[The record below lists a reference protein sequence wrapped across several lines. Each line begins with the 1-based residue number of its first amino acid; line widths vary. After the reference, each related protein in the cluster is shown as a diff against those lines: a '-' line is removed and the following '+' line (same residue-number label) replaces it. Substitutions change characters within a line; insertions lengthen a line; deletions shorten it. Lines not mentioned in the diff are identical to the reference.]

1 MDKIKLYDLFWAPIY
16 DFLSDNTPL
25 VGYRQTKQRAVE
37 ELNLHKGQS
46 VLVYCVGT
54 GFELKYIVER
64 IGPKGT
70 ITAIDFSREM
80 LRRARDKINKF
91 GWKNVQLI
99 QEDVTEYDPQQQFD
113 ASLCCFGLST
123 IPQSEE
129 ALYKMIY
136 QTKPCG
142 RIAIADAM
150 PLFGPRRIFNPF
162 RIIVSQLLG
171 TGQAGLEK
179 ANLHKQILENRLTNI
194 AYETYNGNYVMAG
207 TKPQTD
213 QSSSLTT

>member
-1 MDKIKLYDLFWAPIY
+1 MNKIKLYDLFWAPIY
-16 DFLSDNTPL
+16 DFLANNTPL

-37 ELNLHKGQS
+37 ELNLHRGQS

-54 GFELKYIVER
+54 GFELKYIVEK

-70 ITAIDFSREM
+70 IAAIDSSREM

-99 QEDVTEYDPQQQFD
+99 QADVTKYEQQQQFD

-123 IPQSEE
+123 ILQSEE
-129 ALYKMIY
+129 ALYGLI
-136 QTKPCG
+136 QHTKSGG

-179 ANLHKQILENRLTNI
+179 AKLHKQILESRLTNI
-194 AYETYNGNYVMAG
+194 TYETYNGNYIMAG